1 MTSKRFPKC
10 PVFPVRSN
18 LDRTKL
24 VVKALFCMCNVCSKV
39 YCLDPDFS
47 ICKQDSIIEI
57 FYDKIHTANMF
68 LSFLLTP
75 RTGIT
80 NQLSPS
86 STLSSDLDTEHY
98 RSSTTDQNQFGL
110 HQHSWPQSRSP
121 EGQRI
126 CLADVFLSNPAECP
140 YKVSIGNGNGDD
152 NQDLL
157 RETTSLSVELEAG
170 MSPPN
175 CFFQHKWNAVICH
188 FLLFQHPSP
197 CFLWENPTLSSSGS
211 SRMDTISL
219 VQGLSRAF
227 HPSDLS
233 DWFKSRNM
241 INQSTPS
248 LWPQ

>member
-1 MTSKRFPKC
+1 MMSKCFPKC

-18 LDRTKL
+18 LLDRTKL
-24 VVKALFCMCNVCSKV
+24 AFKALFCMYNVCSKV
-39 YCLDPDFS
+39 YCLDLDFS

-57 FYDKIHTANMF
+57 FYDKIHIANMF
-68 LSFLLTP
+68 LSFLLMS
-75 RTGIT
+75 RTDIT
-80 NQLSPS
+80 NQLSHS
-86 STLSSDLDTEHY
+86 STLSSDLDTQHQ

-121 EGQRI
+121 ECQRI

-157 RETTSLSVELEAG
+157 RETTSLSVELETG

-175 CFFQHKWNAVICH
+175 WFFQHKWNAVICH
-188 FLLFQHPSP
+188 FLLFQHLSSLFSLGKPHSQFQWFKQDGHHLPSP
-197 CFLWENPTLSSSGS
+197 GGQQS
-211 SRMDTISL
+211 IS
-219 VQGLSRAF
+219 
-227 HPSDLS
+227 
-233 DWFKSRNM
+233 
-241 INQSTPS
+241 S